1 MSQGRE
7 FRPGK
12 SSLTQELPVATP
24 AMAPGKMTLTQAL
37 DTGVAPVA
45 KTEPKGGGTGKGGG
59 NLAETPIPAGGETV
73 EVAPAKH
80 EEKDGGP
87 GKGKAEQKAA
97 AAPGPGTPKHVTPTF
112 VLTETEGPRSN
123 TSPAT
128 TDTDTP
134 TFTGKVVKDGTVWRY
149 QLDTV
154 EGKGR
159 IELVYYTA
167 DHYPAPTPNDD
178 RGALSNV
185 NAGNWQAVVQDLKDH
200 RTSVAGN
207 YSSYRRTQ
215 LHEHYHWATE
225 WQGEV
230 KKALRVAENE
240 IAKLSSSAADP
251 GAATAELTPKATRI
265 FNAQMRAARAAYN
278 ALPDTPG
285 SAPYIAGAGG
295 VDALVARIEAEASR
309 RKW

>member
-12 SSLTQELPVATP
+12 SSLTQGMPAVAP
-24 AMAPGKMTLTQAL
+24 AAVPGKTTLTQAL
-37 DTGVAPVA
+37 DPGPAGA
-45 KTEPKGGGTGKGGG
+45 KTEPKAGGTGKGGG
-59 NLAETPIPAGGETV
+59 NLAEVPTPAGGEMA

-80 EEKDGGP
+80 EDKEGEA
-87 GKGKAEQKAA
+87 GKGKAEPKGA

-123 TSPAT
+123 TAPAT

-149 QLDTV
+149 QLDAV

-178 RGALSNV
+178 SGALSNV
-185 NAGNWQAVVQDLKDH
+185 NAGNWRAVVKDLKDH
-200 RTSVAGN
+200 RTIVAGD

-230 KKALRVAENE
+230 KKALRTAENE
-240 IAKLSSSAADP
+240 IAKLSSSAADV
-251 GAATAELTPKATRI
+251 ASATVELTPKAIRI
-265 FNAQMRAARAAYN
+265 FNAQMRAARVAYN

-285 SAPYIAGAGG
+285 SAPYVAGSAG
-295 VDALVARIEAEASR
+295 VDALVARIEAEAST